1 MNSTT
6 AVPFGSQLRP
16 ELAIKRRG
24 HTGIYTPV
32 ESDSTMPFESEEAGP
47 HGPAALRAAWD
58 KLYRARAILEAEQA
72 HLRDDRIAIQ
82 GELDALDAREQA
94 VAAREEQLRQ
104 YEQQLALARQAV
116 IDERES
122 ESTISKFTK
131 APFNMAKSVFGKKE

>member
-1 MNSTT
+1 MNST
-6 AVPFGSQLRP
+6 APFQTQFRP
-16 ELAIKRRG
+16 ELSLKRRG
-24 HTGIYTPV
+24 HTSIYTPA

-94 VAAREEQLRQ
+94 VSAREEQLRQ
-104 YEQQLALARQAV
+104 YEQQLALARQAAL
-116 IDERES
+116 DERES
-122 ESTISKFTK
+122 ESAISRLTR
-131 APFNMAKSVFGKKE
+131 APFSMAKSVFGKKE